1 MWHSSL
7 RVNLPSDW
15 SNSSAY
21 AVNWSK
27 SLLLSAP
34 FWCIAPFVHHN
45 FNFSS
50 YFDGTVQFWFPEA
63 STRWQRP
70 ATLHKPLTYF
80 WPGSELCVTCFNL
93 LKAQLRSKPASHTIR
108 WHELHFHTELG
119 VGDRFRLFIQTLNN
133 AWKPF
138 NSIFNSKWNQKYSFN
153 EFIHSNWTKLFKMWQ
168 IYPKNAQILLI
179 HISGL
184 SFQVKWN
191 ILKTWE
197 VLDEFC

>member
-1 MWHSSL
+1 MP
-7 RVNLPSDW
+7 LPQ
-15 SNSSAY
+15 
-21 AVNWSK
+21 
-27 SLLLSAP
+27 LL
-34 FWCIAPFVHHN
+34 I
-45 FNFSS
+45 
-50 YFDGTVQFWFPEA
+50 
-63 STRWQRP
+63 
-70 ATLHKPLTYF
+70 
-80 WPGSELCVTCFNL
+80 
-93 LKAQLRSKPASHTIR
+93 
-108 WHELHFHTELG
+108 G

-153 EFIHSNWTKLFKMWQ
+153 EFIHSNWKKLFKMWQ

-197 VLDEFC
+197 VGWWVGVKKNSVILLTFFHIQRCFFKETIAPAGGAIVQGQWQFQHGFCMYLSKCICLDCEMYSSKLWNVQMLVYW